1 MEQIVF
7 GKEKVLFNNEVV
19 ILNKVFRVMIYFV
32 YFVFCWVNVNGNVVV
47 EFMLVQGII
56 KVKMQVISIYKM
68 VMIFKDNMVV
78 MGMDFLGFLV
88 FLFVVVMFLNLMQ
101 VQKYVVVFVYVLLN
115 LYGKNFLLLVQ
126 FFILVK

>member
-47 EFMLVQGII
+47 GLMLVQGII

-88 FLFVVVMFLNLMQ
+88 FLLVVVMFLNLMQ

-115 LYGKNFLLLVQ
+115 LYGKKIGRAHV
-126 FFILVK
+126 

>member
-19 ILNKVFRVMIYFV
+19 ILNKVFRVIIYFV

-47 EFMLVQGII
+47 GFMLVQGII

-88 FLFVVVMFLNLMQ
+88 FLLVVVMFLNLMQ

>member
-47 EFMLVQGII
+47 GLMLVQGII

-88 FLFVVVMFLNLMQ
+88 FLLVVVMFLNLMQ

-115 LYGKNFLLLVQ
+115 LYGKNFL
-126 FFILVK
+126 

>member
-47 EFMLVQGII
+47 GFMLVQGII
-56 KVKMQVISIYKM
+56 NVKMQVISIYKM

-88 FLFVVVMFLNLMQ
+88 FLLVVVMFLNLMQ

>member
-47 EFMLVQGII
+47 GFMLVQGII

-88 FLFVVVMFLNLMQ
+88 FLLVVVMFLNLMQ
-101 VQKYVVVFVYVLLN
+101 VQKYVVVLVYVLLN

>member
-47 EFMLVQGII
+47 GFMLVQGII

>member
-47 EFMLVQGII
+47 GFMLVQGII

-88 FLFVVVMFLNLMQ
+88 FLLVVVMFLNLMQ